1 MRRQM
6 LLFMVL
12 AAGSPLAAQSQTSSA
27 TVVTVEL
34 TNFKFSPKMVHLR
47 AGVPVLLRLHNAAGG
62 GHSFSAPQFFSAAKL
77 FSQATTLVQ
86 DGTVEIPAHSTVD
99 ISLVPSTGIYRLK
112 CSHTFHSTFGM
123 KGAIRVD

>member
-1 MRRQM
+1 MQRPM
-6 LLFMVL
+6 LLILLF
-12 AAGSPLAAQSQTSSA
+12 AAGWPAAAQSQTRNL

-34 TNFKFSPKMVHLR
+34 SNFKFSPKIMHLR

-77 FSQATTLVQ
+77 SSQATALVH

-99 ISLVPSTGIYRLK
+99 IGLVPSTGNYRLK